1 MESEKFLKR
10 IARAYRVIWIIMI
23 AAALLPFV
31 AYFFVMRET
40 EETEEPEVSTEVRS
54 VDVANVAEEVKDG
67 IHVPSGF
74 IANEGFK
81 AVLANCT
88 NCHSSKLV
96 IQNRATRDGW
106 ESMIRWMQRTQ
117 KLWEL
122 GENEDIILDYLSKNY
137 APQKKGRR
145 ATLSNVEWYVLE
157 E

>member
-23 AAALLPFV
+23 AAALLPFG
-31 AYFFVMRET
+31 AYFFVFREK
-40 EETEEPEVSTEVRS
+40 EALEISTEVNPIEM
-54 VDVANVAEEVKDG
+54 ANIADEVKNG

-81 AVLANCT
+81 TVLANCT

-96 IQNRATRDGW
+96 IQNRATREGW

-117 KLWEL
+117 KLWDL

-137 APQKKGRR
+137 APEEKGRR

-157 E
+157 D

>member
-10 IARAYRVIWIIMI
+10 IARAYKAIWIIMI

-31 AYFFVMRET
+31 AYFLVYKEK
-40 EETEEPEVSTEVRS
+40 EALEIPAEVNPLEM
-54 VDVANVAEEVKDG
+54 ANITNEVKDG

-81 AVLANCT
+81 TVLANCT

-96 IQNRATRDGW
+96 IQNRATREGW

-117 KLWEL
+117 KLWDL

-137 APQKKGRR
+137 APEEKGRR

-157 E
+157 D

>member
-1 MESEKFLKR
+1 MESEDFLKK
-10 IARAYRVIWIIMI
+10 IAKAYRAILIITI
-23 AAALLPFV
+23 AAVLLPFV

-40 EETEEPEVSTEVRS
+40 EEPALSTEVRT
-54 VDVANVAEEVKDG
+54 VDMANVSEEVKDG

-81 AVLANCT
+81 TVLANCT

-96 IQNRATRDGW
+96 IQNRATREGW

-117 KLWEL
+117 KLWDL

-145 ATLSNVEWYVLE
+145 AALSNVEWYVLE
-157 E
+157 D

>member
-1 MESEKFLKR
+1 MESEDFLKK
-10 IARAYRVIWIIMI
+10 IAKAYRAILIITI
-23 AAALLPFV
+23 AAVLLPFV

-40 EETEEPEVSTEVRS
+40 EEPEVSTEVRT
-54 VDVANVAEEVKDG
+54 VDMANVSEEVKDG

-81 AVLANCT
+81 TVLANCT

-96 IQNRATRDGW
+96 IQNRATREGW

-117 KLWEL
+117 KLWDL

-145 ATLSNVEWYVLE
+145 AALSNVEWYVLE
-157 E
+157 D